1 MSKKSK
7 DSSPGVISSLFIML
21 FFGYLVLTWIVREFV
36 PRVGPESLASELM
49 ANSFTILV
57 GLVVA
62 PAIFFC
68 IKGAKQSKR
77 IGDGKLSKWRG
88 WALFLALVEIAC
100 IISLPFGS
108 VTPVRDLFSG
118 SEVIN
123 VKGCKNYFT
132 EKEEYG
138 WGSRKENRHTD
149 SSRNTRYV
157 YFTSFDLV
165 TTEGK
170 TINVKFTDSRKNSEF
185 YAPVV
190 KFCKDKGTSAVMSR
204 YPHTGIIKEFTVK
217 EK

>member
-7 DSSPGVISSLFIML
+7 ESASGFGLLLIVL
-21 FFGYLVLTWIVREFV
+21 FFGYYFLVSLVREFV

-49 ANSFTILV
+49 ANSFTIPV

-62 PAIFFC
+62 PVLFFC
-68 IKGAKQSKR
+68 IKRAKQSKR
-77 IGDGKLSKWRG
+77 IGDGKLSEWRG

-100 IISLPFGS
+100 IVSLPFGS

-123 VKGCKNYFT
+123 VKGCQNYFT
-132 EKEEYG
+132 EKEESG
-138 WGSRKENRHTD
+138 WGSRKENRHTG
-149 SSRNTRYV
+149 SSRARYV

>member
-1 MSKKSK
+1 MRPSEKIFAA
-7 DSSPGVISSLFIML
+7 VIFSGPI
-21 FFGYLVLTWIVREFV
+21 YLTLLKIVHSVV
-36 PRVGPESLASELM
+36 PRVGPESLTSELM
-49 ANSFTILV
+49 TNSFTIPL
-57 GLVVA
+57 GLVLA
-62 PAIFFC
+62 ALLFFC
-68 IKGAKQSKR
+68 IKRARQSKR
-77 IGDGKLSKWRG
+77 SDDGKLSKWHNYILVLVLSEVACA
-88 WALFLALVEIAC
+88 AL
-100 IISLPFGS
+100 LPFGAIA
-108 VTPVRDLFSG
+108 PVRDLFSG
-118 SEVIN
+118 PEVIN
-123 VKGCKNYFT
+123 VKGCQNYFT